1 MLSQKSLAQFNVDDE
16 QLSRSLDNVASALNP
31 VLETPLLDGVL
42 VGPLVVPA
50 SLLLTVPHGLGRPAR
65 GFFVANATAAYGV
78 PFAVPGAAAQPSPN
92 GAIVLTFPS
101 GAGASL
107 TFWVF

>member
-1 MLSQKSLAQFNVDDE
+1 MLTQKSVAQFNVEDE
-16 QLSRSLDNVASALNP
+16 QLSRSLNNVASALNP

-50 SLLLTVPHGLGRPAR
+50 SLRLVVSHGLGRPAR
-65 GFFVANATAAYGV
+65 GFLVANATAAYGV
-78 PFAVPGAAAQPSPN
+78 PYATPGVAAQPSPN

-101 GAGASL
+101 GAGASITL
-107 TFWVF
+107 WVF